1 VPNNIDELGDSL
13 EEKGKVKVR
22 REIITARQI
31 GLIVALGGLGYAW
44 VAMGFLIPLYPP
56 MIWDVREPCL
66 TLAAAATGP
75 YGGIITGIIH
85 GIGTGSPVDL
95 LYYPVMGLVVGALSK
110 RIWAP
115 GGWKRIAVFSFV
127 VIICEF
133 FINGLW
139 AILATDWFYG
149 IPFWTFA
156 PMWWSICAPVYSAT
170 EIIVFAAAVRLAP
183 DLIRP
188 RWSWRGGEIVEQ

>member
-1 VPNNIDELGDSL
+1 L
-13 EEKGKVKVR
+13 EEKEKVKVR

-44 VAMGFLIPLYPP
+44 VALGFLIPLYPP
-56 MIWDVREPCL
+56 YIWDVREPTL
-66 TLAAAATGP
+66 ALAAAATGP

-85 GIGTGSPVDL
+85 GLGTGSPADL
-95 LYYPVMGLVVGALSK
+95 GFYPQMGFVVGALSK
-110 RIWAP
+110 RIWAL
-115 GGWKRIAVFSFV
+115 GGWKRIAAFAGISIFV
-127 VIICEF
+127 EF
-133 FINGLW
+133 LWPGVW
-139 AILATDWFYG
+139 AILCADWFYG

-156 PMWWSICAPVYSAT
+156 PMWWGICAPVYSAT